1 MDNGFGWMVLG
12 FIEKEDGSLRPQSN
26 QEQRFCMGCHTT
38 VGTTIDQTFAFPRKV
53 TGAEGWGYINIKGMR
68 DAPAINQDEGEIAQ
82 YLRLVGGGNEFR
94 ENDEMQARWF
104 NEDGS
109 LKRDKVADADV
120 YELITP
126 SRERALALNKAYK
139 LIVEEQSYLYG
150 RDATLKPAENVYR
163 HINPDEVTPLKPE
176 KRIDGYDIRLDWS
189 AAGATE

>member
-1 MDNGFGWMVLG
+1 MAG
-12 FIEKEDGSLRPQSN
+12 
-26 QEQRFCMGCHTT
+26 
-38 VGTTIDQTFAFPRKV
+38 
-53 TGAEGWGYINIKGMR
+53 
-68 DAPAINQDEGEIAQ
+68 
-82 YLRLVGGGNEFR
+82 
-94 ENDEMQARWF
+94 
-104 NEDGS
+104 
-109 LKRDKVADADV
+109 ADV

>member
-1 MDNGFGWMVLG
+1 
-12 FIEKEDGSLRPQSN
+12 
-26 QEQRFCMGCHTT
+26 MGCHTT

-53 TGAEGWGYINIKGMR
+53 TGAEGWGYIDIKGMR

-109 LKRDKVADADV
+109 LKRDKVANADV